1 MTKTTDAST
10 QPPIKPLID
19 GAELQARLSD
29 PTLRIFDCTTFL
41 HPQPPDGQI
50 RVETG
55 RELYQSQGHVPGAA
69 LIELQRDLSDPSN
82 GLRFTMPPAQAL
94 ARMFAAIGVGDDSE
108 VVLYS
113 AGDSWWATRVWWM
126 LHAIGFDRARV
137 LDGGFRRWLAEG
149 RPVSREMQA
158 YAPCTP
164 LQVRERPVF
173 CGRDAVLAAL
183 HSDDAVVMNCLRQEQ
198 HNGSAPYHYGRPGHI
213 TGSINA
219 PAASLFDAQGRFLPP
234 DELRGFFASR
244 GIASSTKVIAY
255 CGGGIAATG
264 DAFALTALLG
274 HGSVSVYDNSLQ
286 EWANDAALPMSTG

>member
-1 MTKTTDAST
+1 MTSTLDAST
-10 QPPIKPLID
+10 NASFDPLID
-19 GAELQARLSD
+19 GAELQTRLSD

-55 RELYQSQGHVPGAA
+55 RELYLAQGHVPGAA
-69 LIELQRDLSDPSN
+69 LIELQHDLSDPSN
-82 GLRFTMPPAQAL
+82 GLRFTMPAAQEL
-94 ARMFAAIGVGDDSE
+94 ARMFAAIGVGDDNE

-113 AGDSWWATRVWWM
+113 AGDTWWATRVWWM

-149 RPVSREMQA
+149 RPVSREMQT
-158 YAPCTP
+158 YAPCMP
-164 LQVRERPVF
+164 LQVHERPVF
-173 CGRDAVLAAL
+173 CNRESVLAAL
-183 HSDDAVVMNCLRQEQ
+183 VAGDAVVMNCLRPEQ
-198 HNGSAPYHYGRPGHI
+198 HDGSAQYHYGRPGHI

-219 PAASLFDAQGRFLPP
+219 PAASLFDAQGRFLPA
-234 DELRGFFASR
+234 DALQAFFASR
-244 GIASSTKVIAY
+244 GIDNTTNVIAY

-274 HGSVSVYDNSLQ
+274 HRAVSVYDNSLQ
-286 EWANDAALPMSTG
+286 EWANDASLPMTTG